1 MHLCVSTQLI
11 LICHGWWKRR
21 RRTGFGLASWCNLK
35 INMSNMTVQLKI
47 MQNQHRYLSFD
58 IESKYAKIR
67 DFQNLLS
74 MVFGHLPFLDPT
86 SVCLQCESRTE
97 RMFWIP
103 RVYIYVLYIINSQV
117 TSFNIARKN
126 LMSWWSESLPIPPPK
141 KNASSQCEGSY
152 PP

>member
-1 MHLCVSTQLI
+1 
-11 LICHGWWKRR
+11 
-21 RRTGFGLASWCNLK
+21 
-35 INMSNMTVQLKI
+35 MTVQLKI

-58 IESKYAKIR
+58 IESKYAKIK

-103 RVYIYVLYIINSQV
+103 REYMCIHIYYTIWIVWEVVPYLYISLWIYTFALFGKNFLLPSWCFSAPHRGV
-117 TSFNIARKN
+117 PVRRLARDIAAP
-126 LMSWWSESLPIPPPK
+126 WSERPIPHP
-141 KNASSQCEGSY
+141 NSG
-152 PP
+152 

>member
-1 MHLCVSTQLI
+1 
-11 LICHGWWKRR
+11 
-21 RRTGFGLASWCNLK
+21 
-35 INMSNMTVQLKI
+35 MTVQLKI

-103 RVYIYVLYIINSQV
+103 RVYIHVYMFFYVHPDPW
-117 TSFNIARKN
+117 RK
-126 LMSWWSESLPIPPPK
+126 
-141 KNASSQCEGSY
+141 
-152 PP
+152 

>member
-1 MHLCVSTQLI
+1 
-11 LICHGWWKRR
+11 
-21 RRTGFGLASWCNLK
+21 
-35 INMSNMTVQLKI
+35 MTVQLKI

-103 RVYIYVLYIINSQV
+103 RDYKH
-117 TSFNIARKN
+117 SFNNPLSSRPLLEGPSSNNYTPISKQTTTFNFDTKFSFRNSKYSKTKKKQNKIPRK
-126 LMSWWSESLPIPPPK
+126 MGPYQS
-141 KNASSQCEGSY
+141 
-152 PP
+152 